1 MDNLPSSSLIPISPS
16 LLFNEGFELSDQNII
31 PHYDLEGSFDPEED
45 IVEFH
50 IYDENKNH
58 LSSNYNFKDWS
69 LNNTSTSPKGD
80 TEQITSLVLNPEED
94 IYNEGYANGSLYGVY
109 NFINYKLNSNSTF
122 PYFIAEISSDRTEIS
137 IKSNTLSQSDM
148 ITKAKDFKRSL
159 KLNPSLDGR
168 VVNSLDYL
176 DEFYLSF
183 GFNEYII
190 GVNVDTKGDDKSP
203 SVLIK
208 LYQPLPPKYDIK
220 DKVSIIT
227 KVGETRAF
235 KVSYS
240 LDLNSLNLDPKFYL
254 RGPNTNLDI
263 KDFVNNFTTLKSKD
277 ELLSTNSTSSKYNLS
292 NVLNEK
298 GVKISPNYSY
308 DTFDQFINF
317 SSSKSRINNFYEKV
331 SQIQSYQD
339 DIDTL
344 SSVDSSSITI
354 TILKNRIED
363 VIKNFDGYEY
373 YQYYDSSSFSYP
385 KTGSSFPYTL
395 KAIDDS
401 EVLTWLGSDIENN
414 QYYGGYIL
422 SASLYD
428 ENNQNWLWY
437 TIPEFIK
444 ENEDNEPYIDFCNMV
459 GQHFDQLWLYTK
471 ALSERYNTTNT
482 LDQGL
487 PLDLML
493 PALKSLGFRGYGSN
507 LDTNNYISLIGED
520 NNFYSPST
528 GSEYITDYIAVNVS
542 GSSSE
547 VDITTS
553 FPYPTE
559 NIPKEILKR
568 LYHNM
573 SYLLKKKGTVSGL
586 RQLINV
592 WGIPNTVLRISEFG
606 GKDRDYDTYDLW
618 YNRFSYAYSPYLD
631 IASSSS
637 LTIPWAPLQRN
648 FIHDGENIPPDS
660 IAFRFKT
667 TGIPTSSFYT
677 QSLITKTRDPG
688 SSLADFGVTLTYAT
702 SSLGDYLGSG
712 SIPYSKYGTLKFW
725 LDDDGGGS
733 PTSSADIYLPFF
745 DQGWWS
751 VLLKRDNH
759 TIEPSGSAIYSLY
772 AKNSQYNG
780 YDGNIIGF
788 EGSSSLSINGITD
801 PNYNKSWISS
811 SVDSIIYVGG
821 RPEGSTLSDA
831 SVLNDANILFSG
843 SFQEFRYYS
852 TPLSESSFDS
862 FVMNPESIEGNNSAG
877 TGSSFD
883 ALNFRAP
890 LGNELETKFS
900 SSSPGYSEQV
910 SSSHPAIHATSPNL
924 ITGSFRIGGNV
935 SSSYSIT
942 YFNSGSY
949 NTSNNQVYFLN
960 QPAAGIRNR
969 TSDKIQIVESS
980 SYGDLLSNH
989 LSIQQNYPS
998 NQKYTEDIST
1008 LEVGFSPQNEVND
1021 SIIQTYGDDSI
1032 SNILGDPRTYTSSL
1046 QYYPALRDIS
1056 KAYFEKYTKG
1066 NIYDYIRLI
1075 RFYDNS
1081 LFKAIK
1087 SYVPARTKVDTGLII
1102 KQHLLER
1109 NRVKLPPQISSYT
1122 TVAVGTSSS
1131 LNTPIQLQNL
1141 EITSSIDD
1149 LVTPIGGAGGVVNS
1163 FNNLEYYTGSFQEEF
1178 YDGEYS
1184 GSEFSATTQSLFNNP
1199 YSSFTGYPTYYHTLV
1214 TASVDYTEYP
1224 GKSTDYYISG
1234 RSEEKMETLISNAS
1248 SSVTSIVHLFKPSSG
1263 KPYQYVGGIAFRIAN
1278 FPGLG
1283 EISNNPEIQN
1293 WKYPFYTQNAMGPYF
1308 RIDLNGVFDSQDSYR
1323 DNIESGIIS
1332 SPFLGNLKENYL
1344 FKVTAGLKYVWR
1356 IIKPI
1361 SPFSTPLLSNG
1372 TNITLGN
1379 YNTSSNIYV
1388 SSFQSQQLNHIST
1401 SDLSQGTASIN
1412 LYGLSYYGTGS
1423 DIAQWA
1429 PTSIVFNKFSQ
1440 TGSEV
1445 IDNSNTLVNFPSFN
1459 ISLDHS
1465 GTPINQDIN
1474 NLQGNVISNQYLN
1487 LLTLTSDGNN
1497 VGFIYSPMGRIN
1509 SGSSDFIFSE
1519 TPQDIFYNFS
1529 PYLPSNFNFE
1539 NSDYNPLL
1547 NNSQGERKNT
1557 FIQKIEYQNGID
1569 IPSNLGPILQ
1579 GQAEKA
1585 DTPDSNYTSQKVII
1599 PRYKGSKLQSLDY
1612 NTYSDGDISYG
1623 NTSVI
1628 DVYPKYFA
1636 HFKKSY
1642 LNLNVDGTYIFEID
1656 SLIPCP
1662 NKPLEEVEGLIK
1674 DIKLEGN
1681 NTHISKVKSS
1691 FEVNRKALI
1700 SYKDSNFEGIDYS
1713 ELNESAVN
1721 ILQGGVQYDTIG
1733 ATTTGLYGLPTMS
1746 WPNYKE
1752 DILYF
1757 TTSSYQQFFS
1767 SSIDGVLEEESTY
1780 VGGNAWLNTGSNK
1793 LILKGDYS
1801 KTSQN
1806 YDPILYPGATLDFWG
1821 PGLGLINSINTCIS
1835 LNQKATSSIGS
1846 GSLGVPTSN
1855 GEYIPS
1861 FQSGNSENYY
1871 YFDFE
1876 TNQVSGYLKTNTPF
1890 IILQGDEISINYEPA
1905 GSSGVKNIFTSI
1917 DFIVTSVTGEEVL
1930 YGEYKVSASNST
1942 EKYIDPNSLYNVLNV
1957 YPDPSTMNI
1966 PNGIINSFTVRRK
1979 RNSDTKVIVYQTPP
1993 SGAFGVDQYTEEGF
2007 IIPNDFSQQQKE
2019 NVQPIINQLNSF
2031 NSFR

>member
-1 MDNLPSSSLIPISPS
+1 MNPLISSKIQEINPQELFIS
-16 LLFNEGFELSDQNII
+16 GYELSDQDIITNYNI
-31 PHYDLEGSFDPEED
+31 EGIFNPEKD
-45 IVEFH
+45 VVEFH
-50 IYDENKNH
+50 IYDENK
-58 LSSNYNFKDWS
+58 LLQDSEYDFKDWTTREGAG
-69 LNNTSTSPKGD
+69 N
-80 TEQITSLVLNPEED
+80 ITTLILDPEND
-94 IYNEGYANGSLYGVY
+94 IYNRGYDNGSLYGVY
-109 NFINYKLNSNSTF
+109 NFIKYELKSNSSF
-122 PYFIAEISSDRTEIS
+122 PYYISDISSDRTEIAL
-137 IKSNTLSQSDM
+137 KSNKISQKT
-148 ITKAKDFKRSL
+148 ILEEATKFKKSL
-159 KLNPSLDGR
+159 KLNLSNTQIERGG
-168 VVNSLDYL
+168 SDYF
-176 DEFYLSF
+176 DEFYLNF
-183 GFNEYII
+183 GNNEFSIA
-190 GVNVDTKGDDKSP
+190 VNIDTVQNDKDTT
-203 SVLIK
+203 VLIK
-208 LYQPLPPKYDIK
+208 LYQPLPPQYNTK
-220 DKVSIIT
+220 DQLSVVT
-227 KVGETRAF
+227 KAGETKAF
-235 KVSYS
+235 KVNYTLDLGS
-240 LDLNSLNLDPKFYL
+240 LDLDPKFYL

-263 KDFVNNFTTLKSKD
+263 KDFVNNSTTLKSKND
-277 ELLSTNSTSSKYNLS
+277 LLSTNSTSSKYNLS

-317 SSSKSRINNFYEKV
+317 SSAKARINNFYEKV

-344 SSVDSSSITI
+344 SSVDSSSVTI
-354 TILKNRIED
+354 TLLENRIED
-363 VIKNFDGYEY
+363 IIKNFDGYEY

-395 KAIDDS
+395 KDINDS

-493 PALKSLGFRGYGSN
+493 PALKSLGFEGYGSN

-660 IAFRFKT
+660 IVFRFKT

-811 SVDSIIYVGG
+811 SIDSIIYVGG

-852 TPLSESSFDS
+852 VPLSESVFNN

-924 ITGSFRIGGNV
+924 ITGSFRIEMGGNV

-1008 LEVGFSPQNEVND
+1008 LEVGFSPQNEIND
-1021 SIIQTYGDDSI
+1021 DIIQTYGDDSI

-1109 NRVKLPPQISSYT
+1109 NRVKPPQISSYT

-1141 EITSSIDD
+1141 EITSSIED
-1149 LVTPIGGAGGVVNS
+1149 LVTPIGGAGGVVNNL
-1163 FNNLEYYTGSFQEEF
+1163 NNLDYYTGSFQEEF

-1214 TASVDYTEYP
+1214 TASVDYTEY
-1224 GKSTDYYISG
+1224 S
-1234 RSEEKMETLISNAS
+1234 
-1248 SSVTSIVHLFKPSSG
+1248 
-1263 KPYQYVGGIAFRIAN
+1263 
-1278 FPGLG
+1278 
-1283 EISNNPEIQN
+1283 
-1293 WKYPFYTQNAMGPYF
+1293 
-1308 RIDLNGVFDSQDSYR
+1308 
-1323 DNIESGIIS
+1323 
-1332 SPFLGNLKENYL
+1332 
-1344 FKVTAGLKYVWR
+1344 
-1356 IIKPI
+1356 
-1361 SPFSTPLLSNG
+1361 
-1372 TNITLGN
+1372 
-1379 YNTSSNIYV
+1379 
-1388 SSFQSQQLNHIST
+1388 
-1401 SDLSQGTASIN
+1401 
-1412 LYGLSYYGTGS
+1412 TGS
-1423 DIAQWA
+1423 Y
-1429 PTSIVFNKFSQ
+1429 
-1440 TGSEV
+1440 
-1445 IDNSNTLVNFPSFN
+1445 L
-1459 ISLDHS
+1459 SLH
-1465 GTPINQDIN
+1465 
-1474 NLQGNVISNQYLN
+1474 
-1487 LLTLTSDGNN
+1487 
-1497 VGFIYSPMGRIN
+1497 YS
-1509 SGSSDFIFSE
+1509 
-1519 TPQDIFYNFS
+1519 
-1529 PYLPSNFNFE
+1529 
-1539 NSDYNPLL
+1539 
-1547 NNSQGERKNT
+1547 
-1557 FIQKIEYQNGID
+1557 
-1569 IPSNLGPILQ
+1569 
-1579 GQAEKA
+1579 
-1585 DTPDSNYTSQKVII
+1585 
-1599 PRYKGSKLQSLDY
+1599 
-1612 NTYSDGDISYG
+1612 
-1623 NTSVI
+1623 
-1628 DVYPKYFA
+1628 
-1636 HFKKSY
+1636 
-1642 LNLNVDGTYIFEID
+1642 
-1656 SLIPCP
+1656 
-1662 NKPLEEVEGLIK
+1662 
-1674 DIKLEGN
+1674 
-1681 NTHISKVKSS
+1681 
-1691 FEVNRKALI
+1691 
-1700 SYKDSNFEGIDYS
+1700 
-1713 ELNESAVN
+1713 
-1721 ILQGGVQYDTIG
+1721 
-1733 ATTTGLYGLPTMS
+1733 
-1746 WPNYKE
+1746 
-1752 DILYF
+1752 
-1757 TTSSYQQFFS
+1757 
-1767 SSIDGVLEEESTY
+1767 
-1780 VGGNAWLNTGSNK
+1780 
-1793 LILKGDYS
+1793 
-1801 KTSQN
+1801 
-1806 YDPILYPGATLDFWG
+1806 
-1821 PGLGLINSINTCIS
+1821 
-1835 LNQKATSSIGS
+1835 
-1846 GSLGVPTSN
+1846 
-1855 GEYIPS
+1855 
-1861 FQSGNSENYY
+1861 
-1871 YFDFE
+1871 
-1876 TNQVSGYLKTNTPF
+1876 
-1890 IILQGDEISINYEPA
+1890 
-1905 GSSGVKNIFTSI
+1905 
-1917 DFIVTSVTGEEVL
+1917 
-1930 YGEYKVSASNST
+1930 
-1942 EKYIDPNSLYNVLNV
+1942 
-1957 YPDPSTMNI
+1957 
-1966 PNGIINSFTVRRK
+1966 
-1979 RNSDTKVIVYQTPP
+1979 
-1993 SGAFGVDQYTEEGF
+1993 
-2007 IIPNDFSQQQKE
+2007 
-2019 NVQPIINQLNSF
+2019 
-2031 NSFR
+2031 